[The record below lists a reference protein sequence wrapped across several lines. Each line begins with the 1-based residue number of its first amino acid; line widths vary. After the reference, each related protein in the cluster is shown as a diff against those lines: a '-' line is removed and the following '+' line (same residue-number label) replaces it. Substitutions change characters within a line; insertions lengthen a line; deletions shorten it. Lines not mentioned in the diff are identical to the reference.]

1 MNSSAV
7 PPPYDGPPNANR
19 ILCRTPW
26 KRAHLETSTEV
37 VEATFLG
44 LLTSL
49 RALIGLYELQDNM
62 PKLFQ
67 INAPVGDA
75 GQ

>member
-7 PPPYDGPPNANR
+7 LPPYDGPPNANNR

-26 KRAHLETSTEV
+26 KRAHLETGTEV

-49 RALIGLYELQDNM
+49 RALIGCTNCKTTCLNFS
-62 PKLFQ
+62 K
-67 INAPVGDA
+67 
-75 GQ
+75 